1 VIPGGFIARE
11 RGVVVV
17 DSSGRSADEALGRE
31 LNANAVREMALVVQL
46 TELERNRWAAFSI
59 VELEW
64 ISGAGGPAGD
74 GNGGELSMIP
84 GEANAELER
93 RSRTTADG

>member
-1 VIPGGFIARE
+1 VIPGGSIARE

-31 LNANAVREMALVVQL
+31 LNANAVREMGLVVQL
-46 TELERNRWAAFSI
+46 AELERNRWAAFSI

-64 ISGAGGPAGD
+64 ISGAGEPVGD
-74 GNGGELSMIP
+74 GNGGELSTIP
-84 GEANAELER
+84 AQANAELER
-93 RSRTTADG
+93 RSRGTG

>member
-17 DSSGRSADEALGRE
+17 DSSGRSAAEALGRE
-31 LNANAVREMALVVQL
+31 LNTNAVREMALVVQL
-46 TELERNRWAAFSI
+46 AELERNRWAAFSI

-64 ISGAGGPAGD
+64 ISGAGEPAGD
-74 GNGGELSMIP
+74 GSGGELSRIP

-93 RSRTTADG
+93 RSRATG

>member
-1 VIPGGFIARE
+1 
-11 RGVVVV
+11 VV
-17 DSSGRSADEALGRE
+17 DSSGRAADEALGHE

-46 TELERNRWAAFSI
+46 AELERNRWAAFTI

-64 ISGAGGPAGD
+64 ISGAGEPAGD
-74 GNGGELSMIP
+74 GNGGELSTIP

-93 RSRTTADG
+93 RSRVTC